1 MYLKRNKIPKT
12 WPLKRKGTK
21 YLVRTSHDLKNS
33 IPLMIVLRDILK
45 LTTTKKETKKILN
58 LQKVK
63 INNKLI
69 KNEKFPLSIFDNL
82 KLENKNYKVIIKN
95 KKLNLI
101 EIPEKESQTKISK
114 VIGKKILKQNKIQ
127 VNLHDGRNYI
137 IKEKIST
144 GDSVIIDLKEN
155 KISKI
160 LPLKEKSKVLFTS
173 GKHIG
178 RQAKIEKIEHKNIIL
193 EFEGEKINGKL
204 KNLIVIE

>member
-82 KLENKNYKVIIKN
+82 KLENKKIELYNIKY
-95 KKLNLI
+95 
-101 EIPEKESQTKISK
+101 S
-114 VIGKKILKQNKIQ
+114 LKQW
-127 VNLHDGRNYI
+127 DNYLVGI
-137 IKEKIST
+137 RE
-144 GDSVIIDLKEN
+144 
-155 KISKI
+155 
-160 LPLKEKSKVLFTS
+160 PF
-173 GKHIG
+173 
-178 RQAKIEKIEHKNIIL
+178 
-193 EFEGEKINGKL
+193 FINGKNFN
-204 KNLIVIE
+204 KEYYDENLEISEKETNNKYCYIGKDCSPSEEEENKGSYKTLEENGCIIEL